1 MPAERLSMRKTRE
14 ILRQKWVLERSH
26 REVAT
31 SVGLSV
37 GAVAGT
43 LKRAAEAQL
52 DRPTLDAMS
61 DEALESL
68 LYPAKPSVMVRP
80 LPDFPY
86 IHVERKK
93 AGVTLELLHLEYIE
107 RHPEGYRYTQFC
119 EHYRGWLARRGL
131 VMRQEHKAGEKACGP
146 PDANF
151 TVLDVSAP
159 DRIVQR
165 YAGAF
170 PHGPRAVAV
179 VGDDVYILTTSELTV
194 RNVCELQAPNAAL

>member
-37 GAVAGT
+37 GAVAGA
-43 LKRAAEAQL
+43 LKRAAVARL

-61 DEALESL
+61 DEALETL
-68 LYPAKPSVMVRP
+68 LYPAKSNATARP

-86 IHVERKK
+86 LHVERKK
-93 AGVTLELLHLEYIE
+93 VGVTQELLHLEYIE

-119 EHYRGWLARRGL
+119 EHYR
-131 VMRQEHKAGEKACGP
+131 
-146 PDANF
+146 
-151 TVLDVSAP
+151 T
-159 DRIVQR
+159 
-165 YAGAF
+165 
-170 PHGPRAVAV
+170 
-179 VGDDVYILTTSELTV
+179 
-194 RNVCELQAPNAAL
+194 